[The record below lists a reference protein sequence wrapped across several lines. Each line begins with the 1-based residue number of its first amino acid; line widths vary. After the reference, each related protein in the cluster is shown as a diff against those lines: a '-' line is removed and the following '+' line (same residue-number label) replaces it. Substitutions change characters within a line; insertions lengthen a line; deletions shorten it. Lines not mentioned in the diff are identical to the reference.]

1 MDQGFA
7 MNKSGNKA
15 IGEGVSRIDGILKV
29 TGTANYAT
37 DWPIKNL
44 AHGFIV
50 KSTIAA
56 GTISEIDSSAAEKA
70 PGVLAVLTHK
80 NAPKVAPSGNLKGGV
95 ILQDAKVE
103 FYGQHVGLVVAETY
117 EQARS
122 AAGLVKVTYQK
133 TDGKVDFDKLSKVAV
148 KPTSQQRADA
158 VRGDFAAAFQ
168 AAEHKIDFTY
178 ETPIEHHQPMEPHS
192 TIAVWEADKL
202 TIYNASQVVNG
213 VQGALATVFGLKPEM
228 VRVITPHIGGG
239 FGSKGGAWG
248 NVVLAAMAAKV
259 LNRPVKLAITRQN
272 MVNSVGLRQRNVQ
285 RMRLAAAADGKLT
298 ALAHETTTH
307 CATTNEY
314 VEGCGDP
321 SSVMYDAANSLIG
334 YKVTPMNVITPTF
347 VRGPGKAPGSFALES
362 AIDELAYQLK
372 MDPVEFR
379 IKNVPTKDPS
389 NGRPFSSR
397 GTVECLKRGAEM
409 FGWKNRK
416 MEPRQT
422 RNGDFLV
429 GYGVGCGSYPAR
441 QSNTS
446 AIVKLNRAN
455 GDVTAIIEL
464 AASDLGT
471 GTHTI
476 IGQVASETLDL
487 PIHKISVKIGDS
499 TLPPA
504 AGSVGSIGAASF
516 SNAVSEAC
524 LQARTELQA
533 KSTRTYVKAP
543 TMSELMDAA
552 SLNEFQTRVDARPP
566 AEAARY
572 SSHSFNANFA
582 EVWVNELTGM
592 VRVHRMV
599 AVTGAGRILNPKT
612 ARSQIIGGC
621 VWGIGMALTEESVLD
636 PRWGNFV
643 TRTFADY
650 HIPVNLD
657 IGTID
662 VAFVPEDDKIVNKL
676 GVKGIG
682 EVGIVGVAGAVA
694 NAVFN
699 ATGKRVRNLP
709 ITPDKLL

>member
-1 MDQGFA
+1 MDTSI
-7 MNKSGNKA
+7 KSSKNKA
-15 IGEGVSRIDGILKV
+15 IGEAVNRIDGILKV
-29 TGTANYAT
+29 TGAANYAT
-37 DWPIKNL
+37 DWPVKNI
-44 AHGFIV
+44 AHAFIV
-50 KSTIAA
+50 KTTTAA
-56 GTISEIDSSAAEKA
+56 GTITNIDTSAAEKA
-70 PGVLAVLTHK
+70 SGVIAVISHK
-80 NAPKVAPSGNLKGGV
+80 NAPKLTGSGNASGGS
-95 ILQDAKVE
+95 IFQDNKVE
-103 FYGQHVGLVVAETY
+103 FFGQHMAVVVAESY

-122 AAGLVKVTYQK
+122 AGELIKVTYEK
-133 TDGKVDFDKLSKVAV
+133 TTPKVNFEELSKSAP
-148 KPTSQQRADA
+148 KATSPNRADA
-158 VRGDFAAAFQ
+158 IRGDFEKAYAAAEQ
-168 AAEHKIDFTY
+168 KIDFTY

-192 TIAVWEADKL
+192 SIAMWEGEKL
-202 TIYNASQVVNG
+202 VIYNPSQVVNG
-213 VQGALATVFGLKPEM
+213 MQSALAGAFGLKPEM

-248 NVVLAAMAAKV
+248 NTILAAMAAKV
-259 LNRPVKLAITRQN
+259 VGRPVKLALTRQN

-285 RMRLAAAADGKLT
+285 RMRLGATPDGKIT
-298 ALAHETTTH
+298 ALSHETTTH
-307 CATTNEY
+307 TGTTSQY
-314 VEGCGDP
+314 IEGCGDI
-321 SSVMYDAANSLIG
+321 SAMMYDVPNTLIA
-334 YKVTPMNVITPTF
+334 YRSTPMNVISPTF
-347 VRGPGKAPGSFALES
+347 TRGPGKAPGSFALES
-362 AIDELAYQLK
+362 AIDELAYKLK
-372 MDPVEFR
+372 MDPIEFR
-379 IKNVPTKDPS
+379 IKNEPAKDPA

-422 RNGDFLV
+422 RNGDFLI
-429 GYGVGCGSYPAR
+429 GYGVGVGSYPAR
-441 QSNTS
+441 QSPTS
-446 AIVKLNRAN
+446 AIVKLARK
-455 GDVTAIIEL
+455 GSDIDAIIEL

-476 IGQVASETLDL
+476 LAQIAAETLDL
-487 PIHKISVKIGDS
+487 PIAKIAIKIGDS
-499 TLPPA
+499 SLPPA

-524 LQARTELQA
+524 LQVKSELQA
-533 KSTRTYVKAP
+533 KSNRTYVKAP
-543 TMSELMDAA
+543 TTSELMDAA
-552 SLNEFQTRVDARPP
+552 NLTEYQTRVDAKPP

-582 EVWVNELTGM
+582 EVWVNEMTGM
-592 VRVHRMV
+592 IRVHRMV

-612 ARSQIIGGC
+612 TRSQIIGGC

-662 VAFVPEDDKIVNKL
+662 VAFLTEEDKIVNKL
-676 GVKGIG
+676 GVKGVG
-682 EVGIVGVAGAVA
+682 EVGIVGVAAAVA